1 MYFRTGARSMKSW
14 FGLILHTLKVFLLF
28 TGCTILFYYGIM
40 WINEEYESYHRYD
53 APEGAAIKVSG
64 ATVQEDTSML
74 ERLLLFYLNGE

>member
-1 MYFRTGARSMKSW
+1 MKSW
-14 FGLILHTLKVFLLF
+14 FGLILHALKVFLLF

-64 ATVQEDTSML
+64 AAAQKESGML

>member
-1 MYFRTGARSMKSW
+1 MKSW
-14 FGLILHTLKVFLLF
+14 FGLILHTLKVFILF

-64 ATVQEDTSML
+64 TFSEKNGSML